1 MRDFSLQDLEKII
14 ASRADVTDGSSWTAK
29 LVSNGVE
36 KASKK
41 LGEEAF
47 ETVIA
52 ALNQTDDE
60 LVGET
65 ADLIYH
71 LLVVLHIRGVKIG
84 DVLGELEK
92 RTRQSGIAEKAS
104 RSE

>member
-1 MRDFSLQDLEKII
+1 MADFSLQDLEKII
-14 ASRADVTDGSSWTAK
+14 AARAGETDGSSWTAK
-29 LVSNGVE
+29 LVSGGIQ

-41 LGEEAF
+41 LGEESF

-52 ALNQTDDE
+52 ALGQTDEE
-60 LVGET
+60 LTGET

-104 RSE
+104 RSK